1 MLTKKRKRTDDD
13 RVNLKRKRSDDG
25 KEKED
30 DCNVLK
36 KKQKY
41 YCIYEEY
48 TKYKRQIT
56 MYI

>member
-1 MLTKKRKRTDDD
+1 MVSKKRKRTDYDLI
-13 RVNLKRKRSDDG
+13 NLKRKRRDD
-25 KEKED
+25 D
-30 DCNVLK
+30 DCCNVL

-48 TKYKRQIT
+48 TKYKRQIN

>member
-13 RVNLKRKRSDDG
+13 ITLNLKRKRCED
-25 KEKED
+25 EKED
-30 DCNVLK
+30 DCNVL